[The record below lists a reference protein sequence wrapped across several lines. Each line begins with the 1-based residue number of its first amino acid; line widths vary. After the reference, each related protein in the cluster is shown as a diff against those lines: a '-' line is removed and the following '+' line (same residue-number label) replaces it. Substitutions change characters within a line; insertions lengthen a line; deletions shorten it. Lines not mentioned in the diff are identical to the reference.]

1 VDIEFGIAE
10 GVDCIALSFVK
21 DATDIKYLKAY
32 LSRRSLE

>member
-1 VDIEFGIAE
+1 MEFGIAE

-21 DATDIKYLKAY
+21 DDNDIKQLKAY